1 MRPPSYG
8 GGRIT
13 WRIRNIALIN
23 LLFDKTSYYFF
34 WIAGIVTTIG
44 AHPRVLIKKETP
56 MKKRDNKPASVSN
69 EKEALILKARD
80 TISRREFLI
89 DAAVVSAT
97 VLLPGGLFAA
107 TEGKKT
113 FTILHTNDM
122 HSSFIGMG

>member
-1 MRPPSYG
+1 
-8 GGRIT
+8 
-13 WRIRNIALIN
+13 
-23 LLFDKTSYYFF
+23 
-34 WIAGIVTTIG
+34 
-44 AHPRVLIKKETP
+44 